1 MGLFGNKE
9 EVQPYELVKP
19 SLAAKDGNVHVA
31 MLRSYSTWTT
41 TKFHC
46 DEEYAKEVDAVLTG
60 MQADGYEIVN
70 VQHNSMSSGTG
81 VGVTTTTTLVTYR

>member
-1 MGLFGNKE
+1 MGLFSKE
-9 EVQPYELVKP
+9 EINAFDKVKP
-19 SLAAKDGNVHVA
+19 SLVPQDGKLHVV

-46 DEEYAKEVDAVLTG
+46 DEEYVRDVDAVLAG
-60 MQADGYEIVN
+60 MQNEGYEVLN